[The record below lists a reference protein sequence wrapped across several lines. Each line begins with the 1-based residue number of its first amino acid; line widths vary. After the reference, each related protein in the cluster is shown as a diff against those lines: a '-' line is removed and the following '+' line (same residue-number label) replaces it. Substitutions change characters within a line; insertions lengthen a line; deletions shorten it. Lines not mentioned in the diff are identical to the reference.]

1 MSEQTINFQNGQSHP
16 HNFCVSGLNSL
27 SPQIPMETPLDE
39 VPGADWHGMGG
50 QVDQRAEKQ
59 LHNPRS
65 KLNMPKINILS
76 RFAREAELS
85 ASIVHQFNN
94 ALMSM
99 LANAQAA
106 KHWLAAES
114 PNLTEAAAS
123 IDRIVRDARGADETM
138 RRIRAIFKQEP
149 FDREESSLTAIMSDA
164 VRLLLEGT
172 DKRKVP
178 IEWHCCENLPKIY
191 VDPVAIQVVLINL
204 ISNAM
209 AAVENTNSPLIVLM
223 AAVTALP
230 EIMVQVIDN
239 GPGIDDSE
247 EIFEAFVTTKENG
260 LGIGL
265 AVSRMI
271 AEAHGGRL
279 WAENNPN
286 GGVRLCLALPLGF
299 KNPILAGA

>member
-1 MSEQTINFQNGQSHP
+1 MAEQTINFQNGQRHP
-16 HNFCVSGLNSL
+16 HKFRVSGLNSL
-27 SPQIPMETPLDE
+27 SRQIPMETSLDE

-50 QVDQRAEKQ
+50 QADQRAEKQ
-59 LHNPRS
+59 LHNARS
-65 KLNMPKINILS
+65 KLNMSKLNILS
-76 RFAREAELS
+76 RFTREAELS

-94 ALMSM
+94 ALTSM

-106 KHWLAAES
+106 KHWLAAEP
-114 PNLTEAAAS
+114 PNLMEATAS
-123 IDRIVRDARGADETM
+123 IDRIVRDARGADETT

-149 FDREESSLTAIMSDA
+149 FDREESNLTAIMSDA

-204 ISNAM
+204 ISNAI
-209 AAVENTNSPLIVLM
+209 AALENTKSPLIVLV
-223 AAVTALP
+223 AAVTNLP
-230 EIMVQVIDN
+230 EILVQVIDN
-239 GPGIDDSE
+239 GPGIGDSE

-265 AVSRMI
+265 ALSRLI

-279 WAENNPN
+279 WAENNLN
-286 GGVRLCLALPLGF
+286 GGVRFCLALPLGS
-299 KNPILAGA
+299 KNRILAGA

>member
-1 MSEQTINFQNGQSHP
+1 MKSHIRVLRVDDHPVIREGIVAVINGQP
-16 HNFCVSGLNSL
+16 D
-27 SPQIPMETPLDE
+27 MEVVAQASNGHE
-39 VPGADWHGMGG
+39 AVECFVRHGPDITLMNLT
-50 QVDQRAEKQ
+50 V
-59 LHNPRS
+59 
-65 KLNMPKINILS
+65 
-76 RFAREAELS
+76 AELS
-85 ASIVHQFNN
+85 ASVVHQVNEP
-94 ALMSM
+94 LTSM

-106 KHWLAAES
+106 KRWLAAEP
-114 PNLTEAAAS
+114 PNLMEAAAS

-149 FDREESSLTAIMSDA
+149 FDREESNLTAIMSDA

-178 IEWHCCENLPKIY
+178 IEWHCCESLPKIY

-209 AAVENTNSPLIVLM
+209 AALENTKSPLIVLV
-223 AAVTALP
+223 AAVTNLP
-230 EIMVQVIDN
+230 EILVQVIDN
-239 GPGIDDSE
+239 GPGIGDSE

-265 AVSRMI
+265 AVSRLI

-286 GGVRLCLALPLGF
+286 GGVRFCLALPLGS
-299 KNPILAGA
+299 KNRTLAGP